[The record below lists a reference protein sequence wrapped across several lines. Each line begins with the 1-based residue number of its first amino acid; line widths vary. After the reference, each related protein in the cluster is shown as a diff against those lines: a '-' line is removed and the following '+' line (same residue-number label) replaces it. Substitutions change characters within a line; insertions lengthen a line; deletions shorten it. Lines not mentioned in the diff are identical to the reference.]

1 MLAAAELTAGVCLA
15 VQGDHGHAEDLR
27 LPRCL
32 RAGHLPD
39 VLLTSGARQ
48 VRRRQPLIYLVFF
61 FFFQKRQATFSRHP
75 DVSSGYNAVEAE
87 EGKIC
92 RRGEK

>member
-27 LPRCL
+27 FPRCL

-48 VRRRQPLIYLVFF
+48 VRRRQPLIYFIFF
-61 FFFQKRQATFSRHP
+61 FK
-75 DVSSGYNAVEAE
+75 NASDLQMTPRCIVRL
-87 EGKIC
+87 K
-92 RRGEK
+92 RRGVGGG